1 MYANQHTFDSPDSFR
16 MATGVDLRSSK
27 AIVDSMGNVLTYA
40 QTGGMISPMKYAPQI
55 GTAIFRFVKTGV
67 TASEATEGQWWVEER
82 DFKKLVSFANTHDL
96 HIGMALRLLCL
107 VPPEWSDLVLLVRCR
122 VRRPILAWRG
132 LGNSVITPR
141 EGGGI
146 VNLPHQ
152 NEIAGRRLYQLF
164 VPGLAK
170 VNRDVLML
178 EREFVL
184 DRRAS
189 AQGWLYL

>member
-1 MYANQHTFDSPDSFR
+1 MYANQSAFDSPDSFR
-16 MATGVDLRSSK
+16 MATGVDLRNSK
-27 AIVDSMGNVLTYA
+27 AVVDLKGNVLAYA

-82 DFKKLVSFANTHDL
+82 DFKKLVSFANAHDL
-96 HIGMALRLLCL
+96 LTGMAFRLLCL

-170 VNRDVLML
+170 VGRVVLML